1 MWIFQ
6 PAMLVYQRIPQMV
19 SNIVYVHPYLVK
31 WVQFDY
37 IILFKWVG
45 STTTNYPGLGE
56 DSRWSSLRASS
67 GPRWRWSVIR
77 TVDGNQKSRR
87 ENQLRLVNTLP
98 ETNSSHLKM
107 DGWINYLPFG
117 FGPIFRCELLVAGR
131 ISHYIQGFI
140 HVMWLFGISE
150 PSTVCIYLNTLPA
163 TNSQSSWN
171 WMGGRLLSYC
181 GGLFSGA
188 NC

>member
-1 MWIFQ
+1 
-6 PAMLVYQRIPQMV
+6 
-19 SNIVYVHPYLVK
+19 LVK

-150 PSTVCIYLNTLPA
+150 PSTVE
-163 TNSQSSWN
+163 QGSWKIVHFERDQN
-171 WMGGRLLSYC
+171 KQQCRVILSC
-181 GGLFSGA
+181 FSRVVQWLSW
-188 NC
+188 